1 MRIRKFANERVRI
14 GRASLEVLIEYTNR
28 KRTISL
34 QLKDNK
40 IIIKAPRTVSRKNLD
55 EVICTL
61 IKNFGEGSDFF
72 KILVQVF
79 QETLGDDSH
88 DHLKYFYAI
97 VPPLCISWVEASL
110 QAKDAMHKLTRGASV
125 REMYFADDG
134 FAMGIAYCL
143 AVLKQTNKYESF
155 NWQESVKMHQKKEYK
170 KVKDMKE
177 AMRVKEDAIKK
188 KKKRQSSIIGSLMS
202 LGKSKQDD
210 DDDDEVDAAEAD
222 LEAFNTL
229 QVSEKKLENQKR
241 ESEQLA
247 FSINGA
253 EIFFRRSDL
262 R

>member
-1 MRIRKFANERVRI
+1 MGE
-14 GRASLEVLIEYTNR
+14 LED
-28 KRTISL
+28 TISFEHYSKSAL
-34 QLKDNK
+34 AMK
-40 IIIKAPRTVSRKNLD
+40 IEGVEVERADGETSFSPETVRAGKNLD
-55 EVICTL
+55 QVICTL

-110 QAKDAMHKLTRGASV
+110 HAKDAMQKLTRGASV

-155 NWQESVKMHQKKEYK
+155 NWQQSVKMHQNEESK
-170 KVKDMKE
+170 KVKALEQARALKE
-177 AMRVKEDAIKK
+177 EAIKK
-188 KKKRQSSIIGSLMS
+188 KKKRQSSIIGSIMS

-210 DDDDEVDAAEAD
+210 EEDEEDLAEAD
-222 LEAFNTL
+222 LEEFNTL
-229 QVSEKKLENQKR
+229 QVSAKKLKSQIR

-253 EIFFRRSDL
+253 EIFFKRSDL
-262 R
+262 K